1 MPNTEHMAIIIVVV
15 VIAIVIISQ
24 VNDDDDDNDGDDGKV
39 WINEVILDRSFP
51 FQGSV
56 FQSVKWN

>member
-1 MPNTEHMAIIIVVV
+1 MPNTEHMGIIIIVV

-24 VNDDDDDNDGDDGKV
+24 VNDDENDGDDGKV
-39 WINEVILDRSFP
+39 WINEVILHRSFP

-56 FQSVKWN
+56 F

>member
-1 MPNTEHMAIIIVVV
+1 MPNTEHMGIIIIVV

-24 VNDDDDDNDGDDGKV
+24 VNDDDDNDGDDGKV
-39 WINEVILDRSFP
+39 WINEVILHRSFP

-56 FQSVKWN
+56 F